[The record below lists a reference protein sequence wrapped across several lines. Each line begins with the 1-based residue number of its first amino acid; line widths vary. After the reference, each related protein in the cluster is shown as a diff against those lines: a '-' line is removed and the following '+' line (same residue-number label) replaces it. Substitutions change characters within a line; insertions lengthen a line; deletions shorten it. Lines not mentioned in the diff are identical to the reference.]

1 MSSKHTKKLKSLGSR
16 IASLRKSQGLS
27 QEDLAEKASISY
39 SYLTKIEA
47 PNCDVSFSIE
57 TLFDLADALNVNPK
71 DLF

>member
-1 MSSKHTKKLKSLGSR
+1 MISKHTKKLQALGCR
-16 IASLRKSQGLS
+16 IAELRKARGLS
-27 QEDLAEKASISY
+27 QEDLAERASISY

-57 TLFDLADALNVNPK
+57 TFFDLADALGVSPK

>member
-1 MSSKHTKKLKSLGSR
+1 MSSKHTKNLKALGSR
-16 IASLRKSQGLS
+16 IASLRKSRGLS
-27 QEDLAEKASISY
+27 QEELAEKASISY

>member
-1 MSSKHTKKLKSLGSR
+1 MSSKHTRKLKLLGSR

-47 PNCDVSFSIE
+47 PNCDISFSIE

>member
-1 MSSKHTKKLKSLGSR
+1 MSSKHTKNLKSLGSR
-16 IASLRKSQGLS
+16 IASLRKSRGLS

-57 TLFDLADALNVNPK
+57 TLFDLADALDVSPK

>member
-1 MSSKHTKKLKSLGSR
+1 MSSKHKKNLKALSSR
-16 IASLRKSQGLS
+16 IASLRKSRGLS
-27 QEDLAEKASISY
+27 QEELAEKASISY